1 MKLALRA
8 VWKREV
14 KHIAWALNL
23 VPFLVLVSVLIPFF
37 PGNALSAEA
46 VRAKSVQIPAEAFFR
61 KPDRDH
67 FRLSPDGLSVSCL
80 ASLRGR
86 MNLRV
91 QRLSGG
97 PPRFVT
103 TFGDR
108 DLTYHLWKTNE
119 ILLFGKDIRGDES
132 FHLFKVN
139 ADGSG
144 LTDLTPFDGG
154 RATLLDELPDD
165 PDHVLITLSLAHQ
178 ESADVHR
185 LNIRSGSLEKV
196 AGNNGRIVDWLADH
210 SGRVRI
216 ALEKRGEK
224 TVLLHRPHSDSAFQP
239 VIEVDLEVTIKPL
252 LFTFDNRNLY
262 AASNMGRD
270 KLALVVFDL
279 DGGMEREKLFEHRDF
294 DIQALSHSRKRK
306 VLTHVSTL
314 GWRTEHHFF
323 DERSRDLHE
332 SWRRRLGGDEI
343 EVVDTSADEQV
354 ALLRTSSD
362 LSPGRYYIAC
372 GTSRIPVELAVVNP
386 WLPSDQLRPM
396 TPVVVTAR
404 DGLALHGYLTLPSPD
419 HSAPFPAIVKV
430 HGGPWQR
437 DRWRYDAEVQF
448 LANRGYAVLQL
459 NFRGSTGYGRR
470 FWKASFR
477 EWGRRMQDDLTDGVR
492 WLIDR
497 RIADSARIGLY
508 GSSYGGYAALAGLS
522 LTPELYACGVAVSA
536 PADLCRLLGNVP
548 ARWKPFGSALYRMI
562 GDPARD
568 REALEAVSPAK
579 RMDAIKAP
587 LLIAHGKLDPRVSH
601 EDALSLVKNL
611 KKRGVLVR
619 SLIFEDEGHWITG
632 EANRIRF
639 YLALEEFLNA
649 YLKAGKPG
657 GT

>member
-1 MKLALRA
+1 MRA
-8 VWKREV
+8 VWKRIV
-14 KHIAWALNL
+14 KRIAGPLNS
-23 VPFLVLVSVLIPFF
+23 VPILVLVSVLFQFF
-37 PGNALSAEA
+37 PGNALSAETLG
-46 VRAKSVQIPAEAFFR
+46 AKSGQIPAEAFFR
-61 KPDRDH
+61 KPGRDH
-67 FRLSPDGLSVSCL
+67 FRLSPNGLSVSCL

-97 PPRFVT
+97 APRFVT
-103 TFGDR
+103 TFDDR
-108 DLTYHLWKTNE
+108 DLTYHLWKTDE
-119 ILLFGKDIRGDES
+119 ILLFGKDVRGDES

-154 RATLLDELPDD
+154 RATLLDELPED

-178 ESADVHR
+178 ESGDVHR
-185 LNIRSGSLEKV
+185 LNIRSGSLEKE
-196 AGNNGRIVDWLADH
+196 AENNGRIIDWLADH

-224 TVLLHRPHSDSAFQP
+224 TVLLHRPHKDSAFQP
-239 VIEVDLEVTIKPL
+239 VIEMDLEVTIKPL

-262 AASNMGRD
+262 AASNLGRD
-270 KLALVVFDL
+270 KMALVVFDL
-279 DGGMEREKLFEHRDF
+279 HRGVEREMLFEHPVY
-294 DIQALSHSRKRK
+294 DIHALSYSRKRK
-306 VLTHVSTL
+306 VLTHVSFV

-323 DERSRDLHE
+323 DERSRDLYKK
-332 SWRRRLGGDEI
+332 WGRRFGGEEI
-343 EVVDTSADEQV
+343 ELVDTSADERV

-362 LSPGRYYIAC
+362 VSPGRYHVAR
-372 GTSRIPVELAVVNP
+372 GTTDAPMELAVVGP
-386 WLPSDQLRPM
+386 GLPSDQLRPM
-396 TPVVVTAR
+396 TPMVVTSR
-404 DGLALHGYLTLPSPD
+404 DGLALHGYLTLPSAD

-448 LANRGYAVLQL
+448 MANRGYAVLQL

-470 FWKASFR
+470 FWEASFK

-497 RIADSARIGLY
+497 GIADSGRIGIY

-522 LTPELYACGVAVSA
+522 LTPELYACGVAVS
-536 PADLCRLLGNVP
+536 PPTDLCRLLRNVP
-548 ARWKPFGSALYRMI
+548 ARWKPLGPALHRMI
-562 GDPARD
+562 GDPVRD

-579 RMDAIKAP
+579 RMDAVKAP

-601 EDALSLVKNL
+601 EDALALVKNL
-611 KKRGVLVR
+611 KERGIPVR
-619 SLIFEDEGHWITG
+619 SLLFEDEGHWITG

-649 YLKAGKPG
+649 CLKTRKPG
-657 GT
+657 RT

>member
-1 MKLALRA
+1 M
-8 VWKREV
+8 WKREV
-14 KHIAWALNL
+14 KHTARALDL
-23 VPFLVLVSVLIPFF
+23 VPLLALVSVLIPFS
-37 PGNALSAEA
+37 PGNVLSAED
-46 VRAKSVQIPAEAFFR
+46 VRVKSGQIPAEAFFR

-103 TFGDR
+103 TFDDR

-119 ILLFGKDIRGDES
+119 ILLFGRDTRGDES

-139 ADGSG
+139 AEGSD

-154 RATLLDELPDD
+154 RATLLDELPED
-165 PDHVLITLSLAHQ
+165 PDHVLITLSLAQ
-178 ESADVHR
+178 EPADVHR
-185 LNIRSGSLEKV
+185 LNIRSGSLEKE
-196 AGNNGRIVDWLADH
+196 AENNGRIVDWLADH

-224 TVLLHRPHSDSAFQP
+224 TVLLHRSHDDPAFQP
-239 VIEVDLEVTIKPL
+239 VMEVDLDVTIKPL

-262 AASNMGRD
+262 AASNLGRD

-279 DGGMEREKLFEHRDF
+279 HRGMERETLFEHLDY
-294 DIQALSHSRKRK
+294 DIQALSYSRKRK
-306 VLTHVSTL
+306 VLTYVSTL
-314 GWRTEHHFF
+314 SWRSEHHFF
-323 DERSRDLHE
+323 DDRSRGLHE
-332 SWRRRLGGDEI
+332 TWHRRFGGDEI

-354 ALLRTSSD
+354 TLLRTSSD
-362 LSPGRYYIAC
+362 VSPGRYHVAR
-372 GTSRIPVELAVVNP
+372 GAAGPPMELAVVGP
-386 WLPSDQLRPM
+386 GLPSGQLRPM

-404 DGLALHGYLTLPSPD
+404 DGLALHGYLTLPPPD
-419 HSAPFPAIVKV
+419 HTAPFPAIVKV

-477 EWGRRMQDDLTDGVR
+477 EWGRGMQDDLTDGVR

-497 RIADSARIGLY
+497 RIADPGRVGIY

-536 PADLCRLLGNVP
+536 PTDLCRLLQNVP
-548 ARWKPFGSALYRMI
+548 ARWQPFGPALRRMI
-562 GDPARD
+562 GDPSRD

-601 EDALSLVKNL
+601 EDALSLVNSL
-611 KKRGVLVR
+611 KERGIPVR
-619 SLIFEDEGHWITG
+619 SLLFEDEGHWITG

-649 YLKAGKPG
+649 VLKTGKPG
-657 GT
+657 RT